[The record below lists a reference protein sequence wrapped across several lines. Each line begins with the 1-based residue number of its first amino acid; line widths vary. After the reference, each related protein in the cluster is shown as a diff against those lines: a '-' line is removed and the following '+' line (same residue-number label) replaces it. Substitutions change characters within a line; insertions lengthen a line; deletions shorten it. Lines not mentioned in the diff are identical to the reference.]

1 MKICFT
7 GDLFLGGD
15 LLNKNIKNL
24 INVNIFNNA
33 DKRIVNLEQAISE
46 SNIVENKG
54 TLYTGKNS
62 IKQLHDLKVDAVNL
76 AHNHIQDKG
85 LEGIVETISYLR
97 DSHIGFFGA
106 GSNIIESKKSFS
118 LNDQLVV
125 IGYCEFDKIYLNQI
139 EVAGE
144 SKAGVNPLRY
154 DSIIS
159 DLEKLDKNQKA
170 ILYFHWGRE
179 HVSLPLYQD
188 IQLVKKLLRDERV
201 LTIIGMHP
209 HRPQGIV
216 KVNGKKAFMSL
227 GNFLFP
233 NFFIKPPTQIFYPES
248 LPKKY
253 SVTRQ
258 YHKVFG
264 ITYKKW
270 RLINRISIV
279 LSYDTEIN
287 KVIYNFV
294 KQNDIYPEV
303 KDVKGFLNILLKL
316 HVFILSSLYKLPSYL
331 YVPLEKVNTYIVYK
345 YWNFNI
351 QLFNFRQLG
360 LVKFCKKVIK
370 IVKRKLF

>member
-106 GSNIIESKKSFS
+106 GSNIIESKKPFR

-159 DLEKLDKNQKA
+159 DLEKLDNNQKA

-201 LTIIGMHP
+201 VTIIGMHP
-209 HRPQGIV
+209 HRPQGFV

-248 LPKKY
+248 VPKKY

-258 YHKVFG
+258 YHEVFG

-279 LSYDTEIN
+279 LSYDTESN
-287 KVIYNFV
+287 KVIYKFV
-294 KQNDIYPEV
+294 KQSDNEPKVEEIN
-303 KDVKGFLNILLKL
+303 KFFQSIL
-316 HVFILSSLYKLPSYL
+316 FIFYNLVSLIYKLPKPIYKI
-331 YVPLEKVNTYIVYK
+331 LEKINTGIVYK
-345 YWNFNI
+345 LWK
-351 QLFNFRQLG
+351 FRIRFFHFSQ
-360 LVKFCKKVIK
+360 KKSKIK
-370 IVKRKLF
+370 